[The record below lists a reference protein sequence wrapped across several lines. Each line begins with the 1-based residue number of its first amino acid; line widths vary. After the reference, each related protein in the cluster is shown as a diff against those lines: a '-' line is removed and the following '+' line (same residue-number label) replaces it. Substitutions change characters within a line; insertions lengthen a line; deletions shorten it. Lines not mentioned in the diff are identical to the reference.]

1 MSEYM
6 TDELEMDVV
15 RLERKLGE
23 IAQRIEELVIQMREY
38 AEAYQSYRMCQA
50 EINGLKEVKSCV
62 QSQLRSARHA
72 LGG

>member
-1 MSEYM
+1 MMVTANEQ
-6 TDELEMDVV
+6 LEADVV
-15 RLERKLGE
+15 EMEKQLAG
-23 IAQRIEELVIQMREY
+23 IAMRIQELVDEMKEY
-38 AEAYQSYRMCQA
+38 ASQYQSYRMCQA